1 MTTYNGLD
9 KQQRDRGLDGFTL
22 IELLVVI
29 AIIAI
34 LAGMLLPSLSRAK
47 SAARSAKCKS
57 NQRQLGIGL
66 HMFVGDH
73 GKYPRSGT
81 GYFPETWFGQLIPYA
96 SGANPSGEVTV
107 GFNDIYP
114 DVFLCTEGKGGA
126 VGLEIIIGPKK
137 VAYYTNKLSF
147 GSYGYNAV
155 GTGDP
160 AHLSILLLGNAVNLA
175 LGLGIDCPETAV
187 VSPSQM
193 IAIACQRGLSDWS
206 RILVRD
212 TRDTSSAPSSNHRG
226 AANILFTDG
235 HVEQIKKTK
244 LLEASDSSQRLWNR
258 DNEPH

>member
-1 MTTYNGLD
+1 MTAFTA
-9 KQQRDRGLDGFTL
+9 RGKRSESGRNFGFTL

-66 HMFVGDH
+66 SMFVGDH

-96 SGANPSGEVTV
+96 SGVNPSGDVTL

-114 DVFLCTEGKGGA
+114 DVFLCTEGKGGTIW
-126 VGLEIIIGPKK
+126 LEIIIGPKK

-155 GTGDP
+155 GTSDP
-160 AHLSILLLGNAVNLA
+160 AWLSVFLDGQALDLA
-175 LGLGIDCPETAV
+175 LGLGVDCAETAV
-187 VSPSQM
+187 VNPSQM
-193 IAIACQRGLSDWS
+193 IAIACQPGLSGWK
-206 RILVRD
+206 RIVVRDVRD
-212 TRDTSSAPSSNHRG
+212 TVTAPSSKHSD
-226 AANILFTDG
+226 AANVLFTDG
-235 HVEQIKKTK
+235 HVEQVKKKK
-244 LLEASDSSQRLWNR
+244 LIESSDSSRRLWNR